1 MNETV
6 KPSTCNQ
13 AILNRKDNHMLKN
26 ETKNLATLIEK
37 AYTIAKKNHLN
48 LKDESYYFHAD
59 MDTLKVK
66 LMADEEIKLDKAY
79 VTAYKPD
86 CDRITLG
93 FETKDQ
99 ADRAVAAKSEQYIAA
114 HNEYWFLDFFDEQ
127 CMIDYFS
134 GEYAEGRHPIPEEFA
149 KHIPEDSIYV

>member
-1 MNETV
+1 
-6 KPSTCNQ
+6 
-13 AILNRKDNHMLKN
+13 
-26 ETKNLATLIEK
+26 
-37 AYTIAKKNHLN
+37 
-48 LKDESYYFHAD
+48 

-79 VTAYKPD
+79 VTAYKSSMD
-86 CDRITLG
+86 HITLA

-99 ADRAVAAKSEQYIAA
+99 ADRAVAAKSEQYIAG

-127 CMIDYFS
+127 CLIDYFS
-134 GEYAEGRHPIPEEFA
+134 CEYAEGRQPIPEEFA